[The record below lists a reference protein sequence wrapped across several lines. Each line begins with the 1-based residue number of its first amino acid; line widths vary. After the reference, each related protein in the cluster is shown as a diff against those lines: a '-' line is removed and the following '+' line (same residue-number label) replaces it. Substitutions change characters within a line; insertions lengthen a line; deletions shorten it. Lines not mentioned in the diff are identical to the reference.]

1 MNLFFEISR
10 GAKTK
15 ELEKL
20 KDLLLSGVRSEKG
33 LLSSKFF
40 TKYLHCEG
48 LK

>member
-15 ELEKL
+15 ELEKS
-20 KDLLLSGVRSEKG
+20 KDLLLPGEKG